1 VAFAPVGS
9 KEKHQQESSS
19 APACAYVLDADGS
32 GARSAKPYSVS
43 WVEEHG
49 MGALVVFLKEH
60 AFELLQMAKACT
72 DRSTAAK
79 LRALSAIVEEQA
91 RYCERKMATD

>member
-1 VAFAPVGS
+1 
-9 KEKHQQESSS
+9 
-19 APACAYVLDADGS
+19 
-32 GARSAKPYSVS
+32 VS

-49 MGALVVFLKEH
+49 MGALVVFLKKH

-79 LRALSAIVEEQA
+79 LRGLSAIVEEQA
-91 RYCERKMATD
+91 RYRERKMATD